1 MVELTSS
8 ATYRHG
14 SRSGRPP
21 FARRFWPIHHR
32 QRIRLWGMAFV
43 LPTLLFFAVFKYGPM
58 VWAIELSF
66 NSYDMVSQPHFVGL
80 DNYRVLAADPIFR
93 ETLINTFVY
102 IAGSTILT
110 TAIGLALAL
119 AINTGIPGARYCM
132 TAMFLTNLMPIIA
145 VCLIWRFLLHPYG
158 LVNQILQPLGFGRI
172 DWLTSAA
179 TAIPA
184 LILATVWRSA
194 PYVLRIFLAALVA
207 LPDASYR
214 ASALAGAAVPATLI
228 LITLPLLLRTTI
240 L

>member
-80 DNYRVLAADPIFR
+80 DNYRALAAARRYVIV
-93 ETLINTFVY
+93 ICFVLG
-102 IAGSTILT
+102 AILT
-110 TAIGLALAL
+110 TPEVI
-119 AINTGIPGARYCM
+119 TQV
-132 TAMFLTNLMPIIA
+132 LM
-145 VCLIWRFLLHPYG
+145 
-158 LVNQILQPLGFGRI
+158 
-172 DWLTSAA
+172 
-179 TAIPA
+179 AIPL
-184 LILATVWRSA
+184 LILYEISVW
-194 PYVLRIFLAALVA
+194 VA
-207 LPDASYR
+207 WYWERQDKKLEEAER
-214 ASALAGAAVPATLI
+214 ARET
-228 LITLPLLLRTTI
+228 
-240 L
+240 